1 MYVTHGAGESASGGR
16 VMPPVRW
23 GKATL
28 LAAPWGVAGTVCN
41 ILLWVLWIGPSAVAP
56 GYFLCLLVPPGLMA
70 ILSGF
75 VHRSQRVGVLVAL
88 IAIAL
93 SVLVFLLLVVLA
105 LNIHVNP

>member
-1 MYVTHGAGESASGGR
+1 MRA
-16 VMPPVRW
+16 VRC

-28 LAAPWGVAGTVCN
+28 LAMPWGLAGTVCN
-41 ILLWVLWIGPSAVAP
+41 MLLWVLWIGPSTVGP

-75 VHRSQRVGVLVAL
+75 IHRSQRVGVLAAL
-88 IAIAL
+88 FAIFL
-93 SVLVFLLLVVLA
+93 SVLAFLLLVVLA